1 MIKCNA
7 DICKFI
13 NKEKTQCTL
22 EDISLNFSSDYERW
36 GCYCEQFKE
45 SDEYRKST
53 YELKKIDESV
63 FLIIKT
69 DVLEE
74 TDSEMIMQELPC
86 IEEAT
91 IYMDRLICCGS
102 SKAYNRL
109 LTAKLNLKEE
119 IFISTWESI
128 NLNECKYKDAIKK
141 ETCDYIRKSNNY
153 GVLLSPVR
161 KMISKGI
168 NL

>member
-1 MIKCNA
+1 MIKCNS

-63 FLIIKT
+63 FLIRKT

-74 TDSEMIMQELPC
+74 PDLEMIMQELPC

-119 IFISTWESI
+119 IFTSTWEII
-128 NLNECKYKDAIKK
+128 NLYECKYKDVIKK
-141 ETCDYIRKSNNY
+141 ETCDYIRESNNY
-153 GVLLSPVR
+153 GVLSSPAR
-161 KMISKGI
+161 KMIKKGI

>member
-1 MIKCNA
+1 MSTLFLQLEIFYFIVHIKHFKIEDIPSKKERLRMIKCNA

-74 TDSEMIMQELPC
+74 PDSEMIMQELPC

-91 IYMDRLICCGS
+91 IYFKSNSGF
-102 SKAYNRL
+102 NRL
-109 LTAKLNLKEE
+109 FK
-119 IFISTWESI
+119 
-128 NLNECKYKDAIKK
+128 AIKNK
-141 ETCDYIRKSNNY
+141 YISLRRNRWKCSY
-153 GVLLSPVR
+153 
-161 KMISKGI
+161 K
-168 NL
+168 